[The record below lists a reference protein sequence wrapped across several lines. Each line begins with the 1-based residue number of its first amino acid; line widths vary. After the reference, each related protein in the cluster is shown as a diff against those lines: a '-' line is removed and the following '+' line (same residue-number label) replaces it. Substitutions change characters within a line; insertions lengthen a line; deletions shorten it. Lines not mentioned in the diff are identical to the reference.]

1 MLGVHSL
8 LEYPLWYAYFLGVA
22 ALLLGM
28 LDNTAYR
35 LELRRTGQ
43 LLVALMMVFGLMSL
57 TQMWQGYR
65 KIETVLAMRQPATSE
80 AEQSKQHRYDEIL
93 AVNKLALMV
102 SLAELYRSHMIQVSA
117 ENIAD
122 KLELNGRVMRATPI
136 SPVVYRHARL
146 LALADD
152 PMAARIQLQRAIW
165 AYPWDFPGEQAKL
178 AELAQKDSV
187 RFAPLLEFALE
198 KYKEQQ
204 RAVYSR

>member
-1 MLGVHSL
+1 
-8 LEYPLWYAYFLGVA
+8 
-22 ALLLGM
+22 
-28 LDNTAYR
+28 
-35 LELRRTGQ
+35 
-43 LLVALMMVFGLMSL
+43 
-57 TQMWQGYR
+57 
-65 KIETVLAMRQPATSE
+65 
-80 AEQSKQHRYDEIL
+80 
-93 AVNKLALMV
+93 MV
-102 SLAELYRSHMIQVSA
+102 SLAELYRSHMMQASA

-136 SPVVYRHARL
+136 SPVVYRQAIL

-165 AYPWDFPGEQAKL
+165 AYPWDFPSEQMKL
-178 AELAQKDSV
+178 AELARKDPA